1 MNTFQILAEPVR
13 RDILDLLLERE
24 RTVNELVTTLAL
36 PQPGVSKQLRLL
48 RLAGLVDVRV
58 DAQRR
63 WYGLRP
69 DPLAE
74 IDTWI
79 APYRR
84 FWSGNLDALEQHLDR
99 MAARDRQASDA
110 ADTQSTIPTTSNT

>member
-74 IDTWI
+74 LDTWI

-99 MAARDRQASDA
+99 MAARDRQASDV
-110 ADTQSTIPTTSNT
+110 ADTQSTIPTTLNT

>member
-13 RDILDLLLERE
+13 RDILDLLRERE
-24 RTVNELVTTLAL
+24 RTVNELVTTLRL
-36 PQPGVSKQLRLL
+36 PQPGVSKQLKLL
-48 RLAGLVDVRV
+48 RQAGLVDVRV

-74 IDTWI
+74 LDAWI

-84 FWSGNLDALEQHLDR
+84 FWAANLDALESHLDR
-99 MAARDRQASDA
+99 MAERDRQSANASA
-110 ADTQSTIPTTSNT
+110 NAPSAPTPTDS